1 MARREFQKPQVLKH
15 EGRRAYWYVRYRV
28 KVLTAPGQFEREEK
42 WHQLG
47 YCDEMTKRQA
57 ERLRDEILRK
67 VNDQVYTIQNQLPF
81 GEFVKLYL
89 QQHVPTLAPG
99 PRQKYTSLLQN
110 HILPA
115 FGEKRMCDI
124 RTDVVQA
131 FLNQKEA
138 EGLSWWTRNDL
149 KGIIS
154 GLYTKAADWGYW
166 QGKNPVL
173 RTSLGRKRAR
183 RQKRI
188 LTGAQI
194 RALLAELPALIQMM
208 VLTAISTGMRIS
220 EIIGL
225 KWQCVD
231 LERGMVRVQERNY
244 RGDTDEPKTERSKRV
259 LALGAL
265 LDEYR
270 RVCPPNASPDDYVF
284 HTEGEPM
291 DDRQLLRRYLRPAA
305 KRLGIYFLGFG
316 WHTFRRQNLTVIQEE
331 GANPFEAMA
340 QAGHS
345 RLVMTGEYTIVGFKR
360 REKAVRKLQQRLFQT
375 GLQKAG

>member
-1 MARREFQKPQVLKH
+1 MFPILPENVAIEESGCATAPPPGRRATLVARPNLVEPFQGERMARREFQKPQVLKH

-81 GEFVKLYL
+81 GEFVKLYV

-124 RTDVVQA
+124 RTRRCQA
-131 FLNQKEA
+131 FLNQKET

-208 VLTAISTGMRIS
+208 VLTAISTGMRIP

-225 KWQCVD
+225 KGSVSTSNEVWC
-231 LERGMVRVQERNY
+231 GF
-244 RGDTDEPKTERSKRV
+244 RSGTTVAIRTNQKRS
-259 LALGAL
+259 APS
-265 LDEYR
+265 
-270 RVCPPNASPDDYVF
+270 VCSLWGPP
-284 HTEGEPM
+284 
-291 DDRQLLRRYLRPAA
+291 R
-305 KRLGIYFLGFG
+305 
-316 WHTFRRQNLTVIQEE
+316 
-331 GANPFEAMA
+331 
-340 QAGHS
+340 
-345 RLVMTGEYTIVGFKR
+345 
-360 REKAVRKLQQRLFQT
+360 
-375 GLQKAG
+375 